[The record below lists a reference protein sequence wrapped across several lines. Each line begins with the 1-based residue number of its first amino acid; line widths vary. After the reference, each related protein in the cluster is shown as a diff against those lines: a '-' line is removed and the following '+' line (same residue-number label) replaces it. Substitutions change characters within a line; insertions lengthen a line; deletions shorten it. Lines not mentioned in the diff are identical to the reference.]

1 MHCFLF
7 PPSTELGSSQHHFS
21 CHFPLLHGHHTLL
34 LLAAAQAASLLT
46 ANTCSLSLATWH
58 NYGISHLRLDS
69 EKAKP
74 APTNSCLLSDGGEED
89 KRLLERQ
96 SSTQGYVKAGNL
108 KKTRQMGKLVS
119 HNFSS
124 ITAEITPQ
132 KSLQVQ
138 RLDKIQRRADNYGQ
152 SGTLDLQLLET
163 RTVTFLVSACY
174 LCCLLQHLVLVT
186 RDRILELATALVW
199 LNSGSS
205 SNSSLMPLA

>member
-1 MHCFLF
+1 M
-7 PPSTELGSSQHHFS
+7 
-21 CHFPLLHGHHTLL
+21 
-34 LLAAAQAASLLT
+34 
-46 ANTCSLSLATWH
+46 
-58 NYGISHLRLDS
+58 
-69 EKAKP
+69 
-74 APTNSCLLSDGGEED
+74 
-89 KRLLERQ
+89 LERQ
-96 SSTQGYVKAGNL
+96 SNTQGYVKAGNL
-108 KKTRQMGKLVS
+108 KKTQQMGKLVS

-174 LCCLLQHLVLVT
+174 LCCLQHLVLVT

-199 LNSGSS
+199 LKSGSS